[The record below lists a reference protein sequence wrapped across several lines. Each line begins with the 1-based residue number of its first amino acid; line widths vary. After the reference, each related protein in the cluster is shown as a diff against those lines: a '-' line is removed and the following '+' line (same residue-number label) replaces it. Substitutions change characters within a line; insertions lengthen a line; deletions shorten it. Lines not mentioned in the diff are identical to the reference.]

1 MRSVLL
7 VGCLCLLL
15 ASCEPRDVIRDAPP
29 EEPILTLAEEE
40 PEEAVQPV
48 VCQLRVEVK
57 APEVDKYRDIP
68 LDHELQDA
76 ALAACEEY
84 GVLPD
89 VLYAVMEVE
98 SGYQLD
104 AQNGECY
111 GLMQIHSIN
120 LPWLQEQ
127 IGTTDLSDP
136 VQNIRAGAYIL
147 GGYLKR
153 YSLTDSLMAYNL
165 GEGGAKAQW
174 EQGVHETAYTR
185 KVLTCLAEGKEE
197 V

>member
-1 MRSVLL
+1 MKRMLFA
-7 VGCLCLLL
+7 LCLLL
-15 ASCEPRDVIRDAPP
+15 ASCEQRDVIHDAPP
-29 EEPILTLAEEE
+29 AEPILTLAQEEQIEMVE
-40 PEEAVQPV
+40 PVT
-48 VCQLRVEVK
+48 CRLTITVK
-57 APEVDKYRDIP
+57 VLEVDKYRDIP
-68 LDHELQDA
+68 LSHELQDV

-89 VLYAVMEVE
+89 VLFAVMEVE

-104 AQNGECY
+104 ARNGECF

-127 IGTTDLSDP
+127 IGTTNLSDP
-136 VQNIRAGAYIL
+136 TQNIKAGAYIL
-147 GGYLKR
+147 GGYLER

-174 EQGVHETAYTR
+174 AQGIHETAYTR
-185 KVLTCLAEGKEE
+185 KVLECIERSAEN

>member
-1 MRSVLL
+1 MRAILFAS
-7 VGCLCLLL
+7 CLLLL

-68 LDHELQDA
+68 LDHELQDVA
-76 ALAACEEY
+76 QAACEEY

-89 VLYAVMEVE
+89 ILFAVMDVE

-136 VQNIRAGAYIL
+136 AQNIKAGAYIL
-147 GGYLKR
+147 GGYLER

-174 EQGVHETAYTR
+174 AQGIHETAYTR

>member
-1 MRSVLL
+1 MKRMMFAL
-7 VGCLCLLL
+7 CLCLLL
-15 ASCEPRDVIRDAPP
+15 SSCEQRDVIHQEPP
-29 EEPILTLAEEE
+29 EEPILTLAAEKPEE
-40 PEEAVQPV
+40 PVQTV
-48 VCQLRVEVK
+48 VCRLRVEVK
-57 APEVDKYRDIP
+57 APEADKYRDIP
-68 LDHELQDA
+68 LDHELQDV

-89 VLYAVMEVE
+89 VLFAVMEVE

-104 AQNGECY
+104 ARNGECY

-136 VQNIRAGAYIL
+136 AQNIEAGAYIL
-147 GGYLKR
+147 GGYLER

-174 EQGVHETAYTR
+174 AQGIHETAYTR
-185 KVLTCLAEGKEE
+185 KVLACIERSAED

>member
-1 MRSVLL
+1 MKRMMFAL
-7 VGCLCLLL
+7 CLCLLL
-15 ASCEPRDVIRDAPP
+15 SSCEQRDVIHDAPP
-29 EEPILTLAEEE
+29 AEPILTLAAEKPEE
-40 PEEAVQPV
+40 PVQTV
-48 VCQLRVEVK
+48 VCRLRVEVK
-57 APEVDKYRDIP
+57 APEADKYRDIP
-68 LDHELQDA
+68 LDHELQDV

-89 VLYAVMEVE
+89 VLFAVMEVE

-104 AQNGECY
+104 ARNGECY

-136 VQNIRAGAYIL
+136 TQNIEAGAYIL
-147 GGYLKR
+147 GGYLER

-165 GEGGAKAQW
+165 GAGGAKAQW
-174 EQGVHETAYTR
+174 AQGIHETAYTR
-185 KVLTCLAEGKEE
+185 KVLDCIERSAED

>member
-1 MRSVLL
+1 MRAILFAS
-7 VGCLCLLL
+7 CLCLLL

-68 LDHELQDA
+68 LSHELQDA
-76 ALAACEEY
+76 ALDACKEY

-89 VLYAVMEVE
+89 VLFAVMEVE
-98 SGYQLD
+98 SGYQPD

-120 LPWLQEQ
+120 LPWLSEQ
-127 IGTTDLSDP
+127 IGVTNLSDP
-136 VQNIRAGAYIL
+136 AQNIEAGAYIL
-147 GGYLKR
+147 GGYLER

-174 EQGVHETAYTR
+174 EQGIHETAYTR
-185 KVLTCLAEGKEE
+185 KVLACLAEGKEE

>member
-1 MRSVLL
+1 MKRMMFAL
-7 VGCLCLLL
+7 CLCLLL
-15 ASCEPRDVIRDAPP
+15 SSCEQRDVIHDAPP
-29 EEPILTLAEEE
+29 AEPILTLAQEEQIEMVE
-40 PEEAVQPV
+40 PVT
-48 VCQLRVEVK
+48 CRLTITVK
-57 APEVDKYRDIP
+57 VLEVDKYRDIP
-68 LDHELQDA
+68 LSHELQDV

-89 VLYAVMEVE
+89 VLFAVMEVE

-104 AQNGECY
+104 ARNGECY

-136 VQNIRAGAYIL
+136 TQNIEAGAYIL
-147 GGYLKR
+147 GGYLER

-165 GEGGAKAQW
+165 GAGGAKAQW
-174 EQGVHETAYTR
+174 AQGIHETAYTR
-185 KVLTCLAEGKEE
+185 KVLDCIERSAED

>member
-1 MRSVLL
+1 MRAILFA
-7 VGCLCLLL
+7 GCLCLLL

-40 PEEAVQPV
+40 PEELVQPV

-57 APEVDKYRDIP
+57 APEADKYRDIP
-68 LDHELQDA
+68 LDHELQDVA
-76 ALAACEEY
+76 QAACEEY

-89 VLYAVMEVE
+89 ILFAVMDVE

-174 EQGVHETAYTR
+174 AQGIHETAYTR

>member
-1 MRSVLL
+1 MRAILFAS
-7 VGCLCLLL
+7 CLCLLL

-29 EEPILTLAEEE
+29 EEPVLTLAEEE
-40 PEEAVQPV
+40 PAEPVQPV

-68 LDHELQDA
+68 LDHELQDV

-89 VLYAVMEVE
+89 VLFAVMEVE

-127 IGTTDLSDP
+127 IGVTNLSDP
-136 VQNIRAGAYIL
+136 AQNIEAGAYIL
-147 GGYLKR
+147 GGYLER

-174 EQGVHETAYTR
+174 EQGIHETAYTR
-185 KVLTCLAEGKEE
+185 KVLACLAEGKEE

>member
-1 MRSVLL
+1 MRAILFA
-7 VGCLCLLL
+7 GCLCLLL

-40 PEEAVQPV
+40 PEELVQPV

-57 APEVDKYRDIP
+57 APEADKYRDIP
-68 LDHELQDA
+68 LDHELQDVA
-76 ALAACEEY
+76 QAACEEY

-89 VLYAVMEVE
+89 ILFAVMDVE

-136 VQNIRAGAYIL
+136 AQNIKAGAYIL
-147 GGYLKR
+147 SGYLER

-174 EQGVHETAYTR
+174 AQGIHETAYTR

>member
-1 MRSVLL
+1 MKRILFAL
-7 VGCLCLLL
+7 CLCLLL
-15 ASCEPRDVIRDAPP
+15 SSCEQRDVIHDAPP
-29 EEPILTLAEEE
+29 AEPILTLAQEEQIEMVE
-40 PEEAVQPV
+40 PVT
-48 VCQLRVEVK
+48 CRLTITVK
-57 APEVDKYRDIP
+57 VLEVDKYRDIP
-68 LDHELQDA
+68 LSHELQDV

-84 GVLPD
+84 DVLPD
-89 VLYAVMEVE
+89 VLFAVMEVE

-104 AQNGECY
+104 ARNGECY
-111 GLMQIHSIN
+111 GLMQVHSIN

-136 VQNIRAGAYIL
+136 TQNIKAGAYIL
-147 GGYLKR
+147 GGYLER

-185 KVLTCLAEGKEE
+185 KVLDCIDNNQKI
-197 V
+197 

>member
-68 LDHELQDA
+68 LSHELQDV

-84 GVLPD
+84 GILPD
-89 VLYAVMEVE
+89 VLFAVMEVE

-111 GLMQIHSIN
+111 GLMQIHTIN

-136 VQNIRAGAYIL
+136 VQNIKAGAYIL
-147 GGYLKR
+147 GGYLER

-174 EQGVHETAYTR
+174 AQGIHETAYTR

>member
-1 MRSVLL
+1 MKRMMFAL
-7 VGCLCLLL
+7 CLCLLL
-15 ASCEPRDVIRDAPP
+15 SSCEQRDVIHDAPP
-29 EEPILTLAEEE
+29 EEPILTLAAEKPEE
-40 PEEAVQPV
+40 PVQTV
-48 VCQLRVEVK
+48 VCRLRVEVK
-57 APEVDKYRDIP
+57 APEADKYRDIP
-68 LDHELQDA
+68 LDHELQDV

-89 VLYAVMEVE
+89 VLFAVMEVE

-104 AQNGECY
+104 ARNGECY
-111 GLMQIHSIN
+111 GLMQIHTIN

-136 VQNIRAGAYIL
+136 AQNIEAGAYIL
-147 GGYLKR
+147 GGYLER

-165 GEGGAKAQW
+165 GAGGAKAQW
-174 EQGVHETAYTR
+174 AQGIHETAYTR
-185 KVLTCLAEGKEE
+185 KVLACIERSAED

>member
-1 MRSVLL
+1 MKRMLFA
-7 VGCLCLLL
+7 LCLLL
-15 ASCEPRDVIRDAPP
+15 ASCEQRDVIHDAPP
-29 EEPILTLAEEE
+29 AEPILTLAQEEQIEMVE
-40 PEEAVQPV
+40 PVT
-48 VCQLRVEVK
+48 CRLTITVK
-57 APEVDKYRDIP
+57 VLEVDKYRDIP
-68 LDHELQDA
+68 LSHELQDV
-76 ALAACEEY
+76 ALAACEDY

-89 VLYAVMEVE
+89 VLFAVMEVE

-136 VQNIRAGAYIL
+136 TQNIKAGAYIL
-147 GGYLKR
+147 GGYLER

-174 EQGVHETAYTR
+174 AQGVHETAYTR
-185 KVLTCLAEGKEE
+185 KVLACIERSAEN

>member
-1 MRSVLL
+1 MKRMLFA
-7 VGCLCLLL
+7 LCLLL
-15 ASCEPRDVIRDAPP
+15 ASCEQRDVIHDAPP
-29 EEPILTLAEEE
+29 AEPILTLAQEEQIEMVE
-40 PEEAVQPV
+40 PVT
-48 VCQLRVEVK
+48 CRLTITVK
-57 APEVDKYRDIP
+57 VLEVDKYRDIP
-68 LDHELQDA
+68 LSHELQDV

-89 VLYAVMEVE
+89 VLFAVMEVE

-104 AQNGECY
+104 ARNGECY

-136 VQNIRAGAYIL
+136 TQNIKAGAYIL
-147 GGYLKR
+147 GGYLER

-174 EQGVHETAYTR
+174 AQGIHETAYTR
-185 KVLTCLAEGKEE
+185 KVLACIERSAEN

>member
-1 MRSVLL
+1 MKRMMFAL
-7 VGCLCLLL
+7 CLCLLL
-15 ASCEPRDVIRDAPP
+15 SSCEQRDVIHDAPP
-29 EEPILTLAEEE
+29 AEPILTLAQEEQIEMVE
-40 PEEAVQPV
+40 PVT
-48 VCQLRVEVK
+48 CRLTITVK
-57 APEVDKYRDIP
+57 VLEVDKYRDIP
-68 LDHELQDA
+68 LSHELQDV

-89 VLYAVMEVE
+89 VLFAVMEVE

-136 VQNIRAGAYIL
+136 TQNIKAGAYIL
-147 GGYLKR
+147 GGYLER

-174 EQGVHETAYTR
+174 AQGIHETAYTR
-185 KVLTCLAEGKEE
+185 KVLACIERSAEN

>member
-1 MRSVLL
+1 MRAILIVS
-7 VGCLCLLL
+7 CLCLLL

-120 LPWLQEQ
+120 LPWLSEQ
-127 IGTTDLSDP
+127 IGVTDLSDP
-136 VQNIRAGAYIL
+136 AQNIEAGAYIL
-147 GGYLKR
+147 GGYLER

-174 EQGVHETAYTR
+174 AQGIHETAYTR

>member
-1 MRSVLL
+1 MKSVMF
-7 VGCLCLLL
+7 VFCLCLLL
-15 ASCEPRDVIRDAPP
+15 ASCKPRDVIRDAPP
-29 EEPILTLAEEE
+29 EEPVLTLAEEE
-40 PEEAVQPV
+40 PEEPVQTV
-48 VCQLRVEVK
+48 VCRLRVEVK
-57 APEVDKYRDIP
+57 APEADKYRDIP
-68 LDHELQDA
+68 LDHELQDV

-89 VLYAVMEVE
+89 VLFAVMEVE

-104 AQNGECY
+104 ARNGECY

-127 IGTTDLSDP
+127 IGVTDLSDP
-136 VQNIRAGAYIL
+136 AQNIEAGAYIL
-147 GGYLKR
+147 GGYLER

-174 EQGVHETAYTR
+174 EQGIHETAYTQ
-185 KVLTCLAEGKEE
+185 
-197 V
+197 

>member
-1 MRSVLL
+1 MKRMLFAL
-7 VGCLCLLL
+7 CLCLLL
-15 ASCEPRDVIRDAPP
+15 SSCEQRDVIHDAPP
-29 EEPILTLAEEE
+29 AEPILTLAQEEQIEMVE
-40 PEEAVQPV
+40 PVT
-48 VCQLRVEVK
+48 CRLTITVK
-57 APEVDKYRDIP
+57 VLEVDKYRDIP
-68 LDHELQDA
+68 LSHELQDV

-89 VLYAVMEVE
+89 VLFAVMEVE

-136 VQNIRAGAYIL
+136 TQNIKAGAYIL
-147 GGYLKR
+147 GGYLER

-174 EQGVHETAYTR
+174 AQGIHETAYTR
-185 KVLTCLAEGKEE
+185 KVLECIERSAEN

>member
-1 MRSVLL
+1 MKRILFAL
-7 VGCLCLLL
+7 CLCLLL
-15 ASCEPRDVIRDAPP
+15 SSCEQRDVIRDAPP
-29 EEPILTLAEEE
+29 EEPVLTLAEEE
-40 PEEAVQPV
+40 PEEPVQPV
-48 VCQLRVEVK
+48 VCRLRVEVK
-57 APEVDKYRDIP
+57 PLDKYRDIP
-68 LDHELQDA
+68 LEHELQDV

-89 VLYAVMEVE
+89 VLFAVMEVE

-104 AQNGECY
+104 AKNGECY

-120 LPWLQEQ
+120 LPWLSEQ

-136 VQNIRAGAYIL
+136 VQNIEAGAYIL

-165 GEGGAKAQW
+165 GEGGAKRLW
-174 EQGVHETAYTR
+174 KQGIHETGYTK
-185 KVLTCLAEGKEE
+185 KVLESIEGNR

>member
-1 MRSVLL
+1 MRAILFAS
-7 VGCLCLLL
+7 CLCLLL

-174 EQGVHETAYTR
+174 EQGIHETAYTR
-185 KVLTCLAEGKEE
+185 KVLACLAEGKEE

>member
-1 MRSVLL
+1 MKRMLFA
-7 VGCLCLLL
+7 LCLLL
-15 ASCEPRDVIRDAPP
+15 ASCEQRDVIHDAPP
-29 EEPILTLAEEE
+29 AEPILTLAQEEQIEMVE
-40 PEEAVQPV
+40 PVT
-48 VCQLRVEVK
+48 CRLTITVK
-57 APEVDKYRDIP
+57 VLEVDKYRDIP
-68 LDHELQDA
+68 LSHELQDV

-89 VLYAVMEVE
+89 VLFAVMEVE

-136 VQNIRAGAYIL
+136 TQNIKAGAYIL
-147 GGYLKR
+147 GGYLER

-174 EQGVHETAYTR
+174 AQGIHETAYTR
-185 KVLTCLAEGKEE
+185 KVLACLAEGKEE

>member
-1 MRSVLL
+1 MKRMLFA
-7 VGCLCLLL
+7 LCLLL
-15 ASCEPRDVIRDAPP
+15 ASCEQRDVIHDAPP
-29 EEPILTLAEEE
+29 AEPILTLAQEEQIEMVE
-40 PEEAVQPV
+40 PVT
-48 VCQLRVEVK
+48 CRLTITVK
-57 APEVDKYRDIP
+57 VLEVDKYRDIP
-68 LDHELQDA
+68 LSHELQDV

-84 GVLPD
+84 DVLPD
-89 VLYAVMEVE
+89 VLFAVMEVE

-104 AQNGECY
+104 ARNGECY

-136 VQNIRAGAYIL
+136 TQNIKAGAYIL
-147 GGYLKR
+147 GGYLER

-185 KVLTCLAEGKEE
+185 KVLDCIDNNQKI
-197 V
+197 

>member
-1 MRSVLL
+1 MKRMLFAL
-7 VGCLCLLL
+7 CLCLLL
-15 ASCEPRDVIRDAPP
+15 SSCEQRDVIRDAPP
-29 EEPILTLAEEE
+29 EEPILTLAEEK
-40 PEEAVQPV
+40 PEEPVQPV
-48 VCQLRVEVK
+48 VCRLRVEVK
-57 APEVDKYRDIP
+57 PLDKYRDIP
-68 LDHELQDA
+68 LEHELQDV

-104 AQNGECY
+104 ARNGQCT

-136 VQNIRAGAYIL
+136 AQNIKAGAYIL
-147 GGYLKR
+147 GGYLER

-174 EQGVHETAYTR
+174 AQGVHETAYTR
-185 KVLTCLAEGKEE
+185 KVLACLESQKI
-197 V
+197 

>member
-1 MRSVLL
+1 MKRMLFAL
-7 VGCLCLLL
+7 CLCLLL
-15 ASCEPRDVIRDAPP
+15 SSCEQRDVIRDAPP
-29 EEPILTLAEEE
+29 DEPVLTLAQEE
-40 PEEAVQPV
+40 PKEPVQPV
-48 VCQLRVEVK
+48 VCRLRVEVK
-57 APEVDKYRDIP
+57 PLDKYRDIP
-68 LDHELQDA
+68 LSHELQDV

-104 AQNGECY
+104 ARNGQCT

-136 VQNIRAGAYIL
+136 AQNIKAGAYIL
-147 GGYLKR
+147 GGYLER

-174 EQGVHETAYTR
+174 AQGVHETAYTR
-185 KVLTCLAEGKEE
+185 KVLACLESQKI
-197 V
+197 

>member
-1 MRSVLL
+1 MKRMLFA
-7 VGCLCLLL
+7 LCLLL
-15 ASCEPRDVIRDAPP
+15 ASCEQRDVIHDAPP
-29 EEPILTLAEEE
+29 AEPILTLAQEEQIEMVE
-40 PEEAVQPV
+40 PVT
-48 VCQLRVEVK
+48 CRLTITVK
-57 APEVDKYRDIP
+57 VLEVDKYRDIP
-68 LDHELQDA
+68 LSHELQDV

-89 VLYAVMEVE
+89 VLFAVMEVE

-104 AQNGECY
+104 ARNGECY

-136 VQNIRAGAYIL
+136 TQNIKAGAYIL
-147 GGYLKR
+147 GGYLER

-174 EQGVHETAYTR
+174 AQGIHETAYTR
-185 KVLTCLAEGKEE
+185 KVLECIERSAEN

>member
-40 PEEAVQPV
+40 PEEPVQPV
-48 VCQLRVEVK
+48 VCRLRVEVK
-57 APEVDKYRDIP
+57 PLDKYRDIP
-68 LDHELQDA
+68 ISHELQDV

-84 GVLPD
+84 GVLSD

-104 AQNGECY
+104 AQKGECY

-127 IGTTDLSDP
+127 IGVTNLSDP
-136 VQNIRAGAYIL
+136 AQNIEAGAYIL
-147 GGYLKR
+147 GGYLER

-174 EQGVHETAYTR
+174 EQGIHETAYTR
-185 KVLTCLAEGKEE
+185 KVLACLESQKI
-197 V
+197 

>member
-1 MRSVLL
+1 MKRMLFA
-7 VGCLCLLL
+7 LCLLL
-15 ASCEPRDVIRDAPP
+15 ASCEQRDVIHDAPP
-29 EEPILTLAEEE
+29 AEPILTLAQEEQIEMVE
-40 PEEAVQPV
+40 PVT
-48 VCQLRVEVK
+48 CRLTITVK
-57 APEVDKYRDIP
+57 VLEVDKYRDIP
-68 LDHELQDA
+68 LSHELQDV

-89 VLYAVMEVE
+89 VLFAVMEVE

-104 AQNGECY
+104 ARNGECF

-136 VQNIRAGAYIL
+136 TQNIKAGAYIL
-147 GGYLKR
+147 GGYLER

-174 EQGVHETAYTR
+174 AQGIHETAYTR
-185 KVLTCLAEGKEE
+185 KVLECIERSAEN

>member
-1 MRSVLL
+1 MRAILFA
-7 VGCLCLLL
+7 GCLCLLL

-40 PEEAVQPV
+40 PEELVQPV

-57 APEVDKYRDIP
+57 APEADKYRDIP
-68 LDHELQDA
+68 LDHELQDVA
-76 ALAACEEY
+76 QAACEEY

-89 VLYAVMEVE
+89 ILFAVMDVE

-136 VQNIRAGAYIL
+136 AQNIKAGAYIL
-147 GGYLKR
+147 GGYLER

-174 EQGVHETAYTR
+174 AQGIHETAYPR

>member
-1 MRSVLL
+1 MKRMMFAL
-7 VGCLCLLL
+7 CLCLLL
-15 ASCEPRDVIRDAPP
+15 SSCEQRDVIHDAPP
-29 EEPILTLAEEE
+29 EEPILTLAAEK
-40 PEEAVQPV
+40 PEESVQTV
-48 VCQLRVEVK
+48 VCRLRVEVK
-57 APEVDKYRDIP
+57 EPEADKYRDIP
-68 LDHELQDA
+68 LDHELQDV
-76 ALAACEEY
+76 ALATCEDY

-89 VLYAVMEVE
+89 VLFAVMEVE

-104 AQNGECY
+104 AQNGECF

-120 LPWLQEQ
+120 LPWLSEQ

-136 VQNIRAGAYIL
+136 TQNIKAGAYIL
-147 GGYLKR
+147 GGYLER

-174 EQGVHETAYTR
+174 AQGIHETAYTR
-185 KVLTCLAEGKEE
+185 KVLECIERSAEN

>member
-1 MRSVLL
+1 MKRMLFAL
-7 VGCLCLLL
+7 CLCLLL
-15 ASCEPRDVIRDAPP
+15 SSCEQRDVIHDAPP
-29 EEPILTLAEEE
+29 EEPILTLAAEKPEE
-40 PEEAVQPV
+40 PVQRV
-48 VCQLRVEVK
+48 VCRLRVEVK
-57 APEVDKYRDIP
+57 APEADKYRDIP
-68 LDHELQDA
+68 LDHELQDV

-89 VLYAVMEVE
+89 VLFAVMEVE
-98 SGYQLD
+98 SGYRLD
-104 AQNGECY
+104 ARNGKCY

-136 VQNIRAGAYIL
+136 TQNIEAGAYIL
-147 GGYLKR
+147 GGYLER

-174 EQGVHETAYTR
+174 AQGIHETAYTR
-185 KVLTCLAEGKEE
+185 KVLDCIERSAED